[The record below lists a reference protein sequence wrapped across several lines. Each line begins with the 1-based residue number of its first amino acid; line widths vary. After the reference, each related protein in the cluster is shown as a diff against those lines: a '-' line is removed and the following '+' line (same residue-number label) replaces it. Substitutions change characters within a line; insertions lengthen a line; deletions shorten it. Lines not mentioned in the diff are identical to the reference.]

1 MEDKGLA
8 VHQVGLPSFEKQ
20 GCNKVDDII
29 PNRIE
34 SNIQVF
40 YSLLSNILYLLL
52 PRWLDG
58 VLDDE

>member
-1 MEDKGLA
+1 MEDKGL

-52 PRWLDG
+52 PRWLDS